1 MAENIFLAGSAAFV
15 MFISLVLQVLTLNLT
30 RKNIYLGVR
39 ILEEGRENKE
49 LRTLGNGFVKTNF
62 IIGLPM
68 IILLTFIIY
77 TLNNIMVYLG
87 SIFGFLIII
96 FFIYYYYNNKV
107 KILKE
112 KNNWLNTKKQEII
125 IDTNFSKEKTSK
137 ALPSSW
143 WFIIPIVI
151 LIINIIINIHYYPFL
166 PDRVPTHWGANGQI
180 NGYQNKAPILIFEMP
195 LICLFLTVVMFI
207 SFKSIG
213 WAKQELSGTNPE
225 ESKERNRIFRRTWSI
240 FIIIGTIA
248 LNLLMTLGNLQI
260 MQVSNL
266 NSKASMIFVLGFSI
280 IFIASSV
287 FLSVKVGQGG
297 SKLKFNTSK
306 KQSSI
311 CNRDD
316 DKYWLFANT
325 IFYNP
330 EDPAVF
336 VEKRFGIGWTVNAG
350 TTAGK
355 VIYAGTI
362 LLLLVTIGISC
373 MSAL

>member
-1 MAENIFLAGSAAFV
+1 MDENIFLAGSAAFV
-15 MFISLVLQVLTLNLT
+15 MLISLVLQVITLNLT

-39 ILEEGRENKE
+39 IPEEGREHKE
-49 LRTLGNGFVKTNF
+49 LKTLGNGFVKANF
-62 IIGLPM
+62 VIGLPLV
-68 IILLTFIIY
+68 IFLTFLIY
-77 TLNNIMVYLG
+77 AFHNIMVYLG
-87 SIFGFLIII
+87 SIFAFLLII

-112 KNNWLNTKKQEII
+112 KNKWLNTKKQEII

-137 ALPSSW
+137 VLPSPW
-143 WFIIPIVI
+143 WFIIPII
-151 LIINIIINIHYYPFL
+151 LIIVNIIINFNYYPFL

-266 NSKASMIFVLGFSI
+266 NNKASMIFVLGFSI
-280 IFIASSV
+280 VFIASSV

-297 SKLKFNTSK
+297 SKLKFDSIEK
-306 KQSSI
+306 RSSI

-316 DKYWLFANT
+316 DKYWLLGNT

-330 EDPAVF
+330 DDPAVF

-355 VIYAGTI
+355 AIYAGI
-362 LLLLVTIGISC
+362 VLLLIFTIGISY
-373 MSAL
+373 MSAK